1 MEGARVNEPLS
12 NGQVVWR
19 LQQMERKVETL
30 ELEVDKRFDTLNR
43 KVDRLT
49 LTIAGGAV
57 TFAISV
63 AVFAFTILATG
74 SG

>member
-1 MEGARVNEPLS
+1 MCPDSDATIAWRI
-12 NGQVVWR
+12 GQ
-19 LQQMERKVETL
+19 LERKVEAVEHDMTVKIE
-30 ELEVDKRFDTLNR
+30 ELHR

-63 AVFAFTILATG
+63 AVFAFTVLATG
-74 SG
+74 GAS

>member
-1 MEGARVNEPLS
+1 MNDSDPAIA
-12 NGQVVWR
+12 WR
-19 LQQMERKVETL
+19 LTQLERSVERDREAMAEKVE
-30 ELEVDKRFDTLNR
+30 ELNR

-63 AVFAFTILATG
+63 AVFAFTVLATG
-74 SG
+74 GTG

>member
-1 MEGARVNEPLS
+1 MSGEGRSPPLS
-12 NGQVVWR
+12 NGQVAWR
-19 LQQMERKVETL
+19 IQQL
-30 ELEVDKRFDTLNR
+30 EKIVAELDA

-74 SG
+74 K

>member
-1 MEGARVNEPLS
+1 MSEPPG
-12 NGQVVWR
+12 NGTTSWR
-19 LQQMERKVETL
+19 LTQLERSVEAL
-30 ELEVDKRFDTLNR
+30 ER

-63 AVFAFTILATG
+63 AVFAFTLLA
-74 SG
+74 SGGAT

>member
-1 MEGARVNEPLS
+1 MSDSPLS
-12 NGQVVWR
+12 NGQVAWR
-19 LQQMERKVETL
+19 LQKLEAKVDDLER
-30 ELEVDKRFDTLNR
+30 ELDLRADGLNR

-63 AVFAFTILATG
+63 AVFAFTLLA
-74 SG
+74 SGGAT